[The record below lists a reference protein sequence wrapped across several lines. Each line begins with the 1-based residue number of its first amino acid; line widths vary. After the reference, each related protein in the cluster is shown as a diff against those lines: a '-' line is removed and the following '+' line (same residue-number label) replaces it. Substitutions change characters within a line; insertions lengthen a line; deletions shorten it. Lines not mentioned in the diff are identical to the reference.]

1 MCRHPASIAELPVP
15 AQAVQERF
23 MAHPA
28 RSPRPAW
35 FVFWS
40 VSAAAGLTL
49 AAAPQSQFRSTA
61 RTVPVYVTVTG
72 PDGRLVPDLT
82 QDDFEVYD
90 GGELQEITV
99 FSNDVQPINVVLML
113 DRSGSVVANF
123 RLVQLGAEEFVIRL
137 LPEDQARI
145 GSFSYR
151 IQVDPREFTSDQQE
165 LLAILRNEL
174 QEAGPTPLWNAVDV
188 AMTAL
193 LHQEGRRVV
202 LVFTDGADAP
212 ARRGGTNISRNDVL
226 ERAREEDVMVY
237 GIGLTG
243 RGPGGGGRRGGRS
256 RTTQEPDEGLIEL
269 AAESGGGYFAI
280 RSADNLAETFA
291 RVAEELHHQ
300 YSIGFT
306 PAKLDGKTHDLEVRL
321 KQDGMTARARQ
332 SYVAPKSR

>member
-1 MCRHPASIAELPVP
+1 L
-15 AQAVQERF
+15 
-23 MAHPA
+23 
-28 RSPRPAW
+28 
-35 FVFWS
+35 
-40 VSAAAGLTL
+40 VSGFTLVAGLTV
-49 AAAPQSQFRSTA
+49 AGASQSQFRSTA

-72 PDGRLVPDLT
+72 SDGRLVTDLT

-90 GGELQEITV
+90 NGERQEITV

-123 RLVQLGAEEFVIRL
+123 RLVRLGAEQFVARL

-151 IQVDPREFTSDQQE
+151 IQVDPREFTNDHDE
-165 LLAILRNEL
+165 LLSILRNEL

-202 LVFTDGADAP
+202 LVFTDGADRP
-212 ARRGGTNISRNDVL
+212 TRRGVSRNDVL
-226 ERAREEDVMVY
+226 DRAREENVMVY

-243 RGPGGGGRRGGRS
+243 QGPGGGGRRGGRRSRGGS
-256 RTTQEPDEGLIEL
+256 RTAQEPDKGLIEL

-280 RSADNLAETFA
+280 SSTNNLAETFA
-291 RVAEELHHQ
+291 RVADELHRQ

-306 PAKLDGKTHDLEVRL
+306 PSTLDGKTHDLEVRL
-321 KQDGMTARARQ
+321 VGEGLTARARQ
-332 SYVAPKSR
+332 SYVAPKIR